1 MKGKSIVAIVISI
14 IMIVA
19 GGYLLFNLAFLL
31 FALIVNTTMQMS
43 SQSDT
48 DPPGHPSSSVGIH
61 RHWTVDIF
69 RVKVFQQSL
78 TIETYAS
85 GNISDSSFD
94 GIVS

>member
-43 SQSDT
+43 GQSDT
-48 DPPGHPSSSVGIH
+48 DPP
-61 RHWTVDIF
+61 R
-69 RVKVFQQSL
+69 
-78 TIETYAS
+78 AS
-85 GNISDSSFD
+85 
-94 GIVS
+94 